1 MENVIYER
9 DYSQEVEKIREK
21 TYTKSSSDA
30 WDYIMENEIMK
41 KIGERFREL
50 PHIIIPQNKEIFE
63 ECEKKLDRF
72 AFLHAGKIRSVVSYE
87 SFEAHI
93 YVELPFFEF
102 HGEDLELIR
111 YITQKM
117 DMIHFYTTEEGW
129 IRLSVSLEYF
139 FDAGDKDAIIAEEV
153 SKHPELVDLMG
164 SREDE
169 EKEIVMND
177 PQLRTIIEQLA
188 EGTGLTP
195 EEYYDQFDAM
205 LKNNPKLFEDIL
217 SMGLDNQRE
226 KYKNGK
232 DAE

>member
-1 MENVIYER
+1 MDNG
-9 DYSQEVEKIREK
+9 
-21 TYTKSSSDA
+21 
-30 WDYIMENEIMK
+30 IMR

-111 YITQKM
+111 YITQNM

-139 FDAGDKDAIIAEEV
+139 YDAGDKDAIIAEEV
-153 SKHPELVDLMG
+153 ANYPELVDLMG

-169 EKEIVMND
+169 EKETVMND

-188 EGTGLTP
+188 EGTGLAP
-195 EEYYDQFDAM
+195 EEYYDQLDAIIKEDPTIFEM
-205 LKNNPKLFEDIL
+205 LL
-217 SMGLDNQRE
+217 SKALDEQRRRFMNEE
-226 KYKNGK
+226 K
-232 DAE
+232 

>member
-9 DYSQEVEKIREK
+9 DYSQEVNEIREK
-21 TYTKSSSDA
+21 TYTKSSADA

-111 YITQKM
+111 YITQQM

-139 FDAGDKDAIIAEEV
+139 YDAGDKDAIIAEEV
-153 SKHPELVDLMG
+153 AKHPELVDLMG
-164 SREDE
+164 RREEE

-177 PQLRTIIEQLA
+177 PKLRAIIVQLA
-188 EGTGLTP
+188 EASGLSP
-195 EEYYDQFDAM
+195 EEYYDRFDAM
-205 LKNNPKLFEDIL
+205 LKEHPEIYDELLTKFLDKKLGKQIDRDI
-217 SMGLDNQRE
+217 
-226 KYKNGK
+226 
-232 DAE
+232 

>member
-1 MENVIYER
+1 MENIIYER
-9 DYSQEVEKIREK
+9 DYTQEVREVRDK
-21 TYTKSSSDA
+21 TYTKSSANA
-30 WDYIMENEIMK
+30 WDYIVENGIMK
-41 KIGERFREL
+41 RIGERFREL
-50 PHIIIPQNKEIFE
+50 PHIIIPQNKDTFE

-111 YITQKM
+111 YITQNM

-139 FDAGDKDAIIAEEV
+139 YDAGDKDAIIAEEV
-153 SKHPELVDLMG
+153 ANHPELVDLMG

-169 EKEIVMND
+169 EKETVMND

-195 EEYYDQFDAM
+195 EEYYDQLDAIIKEDPTIFEM
-205 LKNNPKLFEDIL
+205 LL
-217 SMGLDNQRE
+217 SKALDEQRRRFMDEE
-226 KYKNGK
+226 K
-232 DAE
+232 

>member
-9 DYSQEVEKIREK
+9 DYSQEVNEIREK
-21 TYTKSSSDA
+21 TYTKSSADA
-30 WDYIMENEIMK
+30 WDYIMENGIMK
-41 KIGERFREL
+41 KIGERFRDL

-111 YITQKM
+111 YITQQM

-139 FDAGDKDAIIAEEV
+139 YDAGDKDAIIAEEV
-153 SKHPELVDLMG
+153 ANYPELVDLMG

-169 EKEIVMND
+169 EKETVMND
-177 PQLRTIIEQLA
+177 PQLRAIIEQLA
-188 EGTGLTP
+188 AGTGLTP
-195 EEYYDQFDAM
+195 EEYYDQLDAIIKEDPTIFEM
-205 LKNNPKLFEDIL
+205 LL
-217 SMGLDNQRE
+217 SKALDEQRRRFMDEE
-226 KYKNGK
+226 K
-232 DAE
+232 

>member
-1 MENVIYER
+1 MENIIFER
-9 DYSQEVEKIREK
+9 DYTQEVKEIRDK
-21 TYTKSSSDA
+21 TYTQSSAAA
-30 WDYIMENEIMK
+30 WDYIVANGIMK
-41 KIGERFREL
+41 KIGERFRDL
-50 PHIIIPQNKEIFE
+50 PHIIIPQNKDIFE

-117 DMIHFYTTEEGW
+117 DMVHFYTTEEGW

-139 FDAGDKDAIIAEEV
+139 YDAGDKDEIIAEEV
-153 SKHPELVDLMG
+153 GNHPELVDLMG

-177 PQLRTIIEQLA
+177 PKLRAIIEQLA
-188 EGTGLTP
+188 EGTGLSP
-195 EEYYDQFDAM
+195 EEYYDRFDEM
-205 LKNNPKLFEDIL
+205 LKDRPEIFEEIL
-217 SMGLDNQRE
+217 SRGLDSQR
-226 KYKNGK
+226 KNFQKNYGK
-232 DAE
+232 E

>member
-1 MENVIYER
+1 MENIIYER
-9 DYSQEVEKIREK
+9 DYTQEVKEVRDK
-21 TYTKSSSDA
+21 TYTKSSANA
-30 WDYIMENEIMK
+30 WDYIVENGIMK
-41 KIGERFREL
+41 RIGERFREL
-50 PHIIIPQNKEIFE
+50 PHIIIPQNKDTFE

-111 YITQKM
+111 YITQNM

-139 FDAGDKDAIIAEEV
+139 YDAGDKDEIIAEEV
-153 SKHPELVDLMG
+153 GNHPELVDLMG

-177 PQLRTIIEQLA
+177 PKLRAIIEQLA
-188 EGTGLTP
+188 EGTGLSP
-195 EEYYDQFDAM
+195 EEYYDRFDAM
-205 LKNNPKLFEDIL
+205 LKERPEIFEEIL
-217 SMGLDNQRE
+217 SMGLDSQR
-226 KYKNGK
+226 K
-232 DAE
+232 DFREEG

>member
-1 MENVIYER
+1 MENVIYEK

-21 TYTKSSSDA
+21 TYTKSSADA
-30 WDYIMENEIMK
+30 WDYIMENGIMK
-41 KIGERFREL
+41 KIGERFRDL
-50 PHIIIPQNKEIFE
+50 PHIIIPQNKKIFE

-111 YITQKM
+111 YITQQM
-117 DMIHFYTTEEGW
+117 DMIHFYTTKEGW

-139 FDAGDKDAIIAEEV
+139 YDAGDKDAIIAEEV
-153 SKHPELVDLMG
+153 AKHPELVDLLG

-169 EKEIVMND
+169 EKETVMND
-177 PQLRTIIEQLA
+177 PQLRVIIEQLA
-188 EGTGLTP
+188 AGTGLTP
-195 EEYYDQFDAM
+195 EEYYDQFNAIVREH
-205 LKNNPKLFEDIL
+205 PEIFEKLF
-217 SMGLDNQRE
+217 
-226 KYKNGK
+226 
-232 DAE
+232 

>member
-1 MENVIYER
+1 MENIIYER
-9 DYSQEVEKIREK
+9 DYTQEVKKIRDK
-21 TYTKSSSDA
+21 TYTKSSADA
-30 WDYIMENEIMK
+30 WDYIVENGIMK
-41 KIGERFREL
+41 RIGQRFREL

-111 YITQKM
+111 FITQNM
-117 DMIHFYTTEEGW
+117 DMVNFYTTEEGW

-139 FDAGDKDAIIAEEV
+139 YDAGDKDAIITEEV
-153 SKHPELVDLMG
+153 SNHPELMDMMG

-177 PQLRTIIEQLA
+177 PKLRAIIEQLA
-188 EGTGLTP
+188 EGSGLSP
-195 EEYYDQFDAM
+195 EEYYDRFDAM
-205 LKNNPKLFEDIL
+205 LKERPEIFEEIL
-217 SMGLDNQRE
+217 SMGLDNQRKKRKIDTCE
-226 KYKNGK
+226 
-232 DAE
+232 D

>member
-1 MENVIYER
+1 MENIIYER
-9 DYSQEVEKIREK
+9 DYTQEVKEVRDK
-21 TYTKSSSDA
+21 TYTKSSANA
-30 WDYIMENEIMK
+30 WDYIVENGIMK
-41 KIGERFREL
+41 RIGERFREL
-50 PHIIIPQNKEIFE
+50 PHIIIPQNKDTFE

-72 AFLHAGKIRSVVSYE
+72 VFLHAGKIRSVVSYE

-111 YITQKM
+111 YITQNM

-139 FDAGDKDAIIAEEV
+139 YDAGDKDAIIAEEV
-153 SKHPELVDLMG
+153 ANYPELVDLMG

-169 EKEIVMND
+169 EKETVMND

-195 EEYYDQFDAM
+195 EEYYDQLDAIIKDDPAIFEM
-205 LKNNPKLFEDIL
+205 LVSKA
-217 SMGLDNQRE
+217 LDEQRRRFMDEE
-226 KYKNGK
+226 K
-232 DAE
+232 

>member
-1 MENVIYER
+1 LENVIYEK

-21 TYTKSSSDA
+21 TYTKSPADA
-30 WDYIMENEIMK
+30 WDYIMDNGIMS
-41 KIGERFREL
+41 KIGERFCDL

-63 ECEKKLDRF
+63 ECEKKLDCF

-87 SFEAHI
+87 SFETHI

-111 YITQKM
+111 FITQNM
-117 DMIHFYTTEEGW
+117 DMVHFYTTEEGW

-139 FDAGDKDAIIAEEV
+139 YDAGDKDAIITEEV
-153 SKHPELVDLMG
+153 SNHPELMDMMG

-177 PQLRTIIEQLA
+177 PKLRAIIERLA
-188 EGTGLTP
+188 EGTGLSP
-195 EEYYDQFDAM
+195 EEYYDQFDAIVREH
-205 LKNNPKLFEDIL
+205 PEIFEKLF
-217 SMGLDNQRE
+217 
-226 KYKNGK
+226 
-232 DAE
+232 

>member
-21 TYTKSSSDA
+21 TYTKSSADA
-30 WDYIMENEIMK
+30 WDYIMDNGIMR
-41 KIGERFREL
+41 KIGERFRDL

-72 AFLHAGKIRSVVSYE
+72 SFLHAGKIRSVVSYE

-111 YITQKM
+111 YITQQM
-117 DMIHFYTTEEGW
+117 DMIHFYTTKEGW

-139 FDAGDKDAIIAEEV
+139 YDAGDKDAIIAEEV
-153 SKHPELVDLMG
+153 AKHPELVDLLG

-169 EKEIVMND
+169 EKETVMND
-177 PQLRTIIEQLA
+177 PQLRVIIEQLA
-188 EGTGLTP
+188 AGTGLTP
-195 EEYYDQFDAM
+195 EEYYDQFNAIVREH
-205 LKNNPKLFEDIL
+205 PEIFEKLF
-217 SMGLDNQRE
+217 
-226 KYKNGK
+226 
-232 DAE
+232 